1 MSNQE
6 PDTEWRNRRVMTVLD
21 GLVSEAWSVIEPNLI
36 GLTDD
41 GYTWEPS
48 PGCWSIRLRS
58 DLDGV
63 DHWGKG
69 DWVVETSFDGSIEPT
84 GTTIAWRLMHA
95 YDCFADYSSQA
106 FGHGARDWND
116 IEVPPDACTAVEMMT
131 EAVESLQHALRHQD
145 DDILLAPADDGSERP
160 RWLLLDKA
168 ILEWIHHCAEVG
180 VLRGLHNQLG

>member
-1 MSNQE
+1 MSNQQPE
-6 PDTEWRNRRVMTVLD
+6 GEWLNRRVMTVLD
-21 GLVSEAWSVIEPNLI
+21 GLVSEAWSTIEPNLV
-36 GLTDD
+36 GLTDEA
-41 GYTWEPS
+41 YRWEPT

-58 DLDGV
+58 GLDGV

-69 DWVVETSFDGSIEPT
+69 DWVVETSFDGSVEPT

-106 FGHGARDWND
+106 FGHAPLDWNE
-116 IEVPPDACTAVEMMT
+116 IEVPADAATAVAMMT
-131 EAVESLQHALRHQD
+131 EAVTLLRRELHNHND
-145 DDILLAPADDGSERP
+145 DVLRSPSKDAGDRP

-180 VLRGLHNQLG
+180 VLRGLHNHLA